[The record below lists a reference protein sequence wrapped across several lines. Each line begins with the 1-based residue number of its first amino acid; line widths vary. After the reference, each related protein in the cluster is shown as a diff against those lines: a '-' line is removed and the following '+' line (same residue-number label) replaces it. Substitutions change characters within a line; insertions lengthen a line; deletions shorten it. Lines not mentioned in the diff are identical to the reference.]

1 VHGQHHPRADTDHL
15 YVPIR
20 GGGQGLLQIEAACIT
35 ETTELMEYIKVSED
49 LMLQVV
55 RTHLHIANAFLPC
68 AAHKCKKKKKK
79 LERKMGKENDAQT
92 VSMESR

>member
-1 VHGQHHPRADTDHL
+1 VCGQHHPRADTDRL

-35 ETTELMEYIKVSED
+35 ETTELMEYIKGSED
-49 LMLQVV
+49 LLLQVV
-55 RTHLHIANAFLPC
+55 RTHQHNANAFLPC
-68 AAHKCKKKKKK
+68 AAHKCKKK
-79 LERKMGKENDAQT
+79 LEGKMGKEKDAQT